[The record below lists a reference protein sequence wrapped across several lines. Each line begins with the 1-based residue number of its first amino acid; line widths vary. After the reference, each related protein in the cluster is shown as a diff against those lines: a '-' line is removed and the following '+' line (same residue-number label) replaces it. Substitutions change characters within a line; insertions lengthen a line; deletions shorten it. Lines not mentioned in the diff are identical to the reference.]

1 MTTRTL
7 QDEDQRTAGL
17 TLEPVPATEIRVGDQ
32 HNSGPVV
39 AVRRSQ
45 SGKTVYLTVT
55 LPSGRD
61 FEIKYSAQSRPYMYR

>member
-7 QDEDQRTAGL
+7 QVEDQRTAGL
-17 TLEPVPATEIRVGDQ
+17 ILGPVPATEIKAGDQ

-39 AVRRSQ
+39 AVRKSQ

-55 LPSGRD
+55 LPSGKD
-61 FEIKYSAQSRPYMYR
+61 SEIKYSAQSRPYMYR